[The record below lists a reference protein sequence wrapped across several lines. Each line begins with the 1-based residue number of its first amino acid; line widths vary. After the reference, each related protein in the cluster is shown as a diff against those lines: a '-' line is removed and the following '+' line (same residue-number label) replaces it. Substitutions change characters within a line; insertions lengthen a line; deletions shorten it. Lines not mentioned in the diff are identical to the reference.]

1 MSLLLHR
8 FVEHNGKYTAANQW
22 IAFSTVHVAIA
33 NISTFY
39 LKLLQDCL
47 KEVKVNASADED
59 RETDEEA
66 G

>member
-1 MSLLLHR
+1 MSLLLHW
-8 FVEHNGKYTAANQW
+8 FVEHNDKYTAANQW

-47 KEVKVNASADED
+47 KQVKVNVSADED

>member
-1 MSLLLHR
+1 MI
-8 FVEHNGKYTAANQW
+8 NIPAANQW

-33 NISTFY
+33 NISTCY

-47 KEVKVNASADED
+47 KQVKVNASADED

>member
-8 FVEHNGKYTAANQW
+8 FVEHNDKYTAANQW

-33 NISTFY
+33 YISTFY

-47 KEVKVNASADED
+47 KQVKVNASADED

>member
-8 FVEHNGKYTAANQW
+8 FVEHNDKYTAANQW
-22 IAFSTVHVAIA
+22 IAFSTVHVAIS